1 MLLLLLSFFI
11 IFASS
16 LFSPMSFF
24 PSSLVL
30 LLLHPFFNSFNLWA
44 HTELSVS
51 YVETARAEISHQRKK

>member
-24 PSSLVL
+24 PSSLV